1 MRAKEFINES
11 KTTLNNMYGGHFPD
25 RDEEFWDYVTPRELG
40 QALTVETCLLY
51 TSDAADE

>member
-25 RDEEFWDYVTPRELG
+25 RDEEFWDMLLLVNLG
-40 QALTVETCLLY
+40 KH
-51 TSDAADE
+51 